1 MPDYEAIVGME
12 VHAELL
18 TESKMF
24 CRCANAFAGQ
34 PNTRCCPVCIG
45 LPGALPVM
53 NKKAVEHVVRA
64 ALALNC
70 DISMISHWHRKN
82 YFYPDLPKGYQISQ
96 YGLTPV
102 GVNGHLDIEVD
113 GEATCVRINRVH
125 LEEDTGKLFHVEGGD
140 ESAVDY
146 NRSGVPLM
154 EIVTEFPPDIH
165 TSDQAKAYLQKLRQV
180 LVWVG
185 ATDGRM
191 EEGSLRC
198 EPNISVRLVGAEKY
212 GTKSEIKNLNSF
224 RHVQDGV
231 EFEVKRHIALLE
243 DGQRV
248 VQATRGWNPDRGE
261 TFPMRTKESEQDYRY
276 FPDPDLLPVQ
286 FTEEW
291 LDQIRST
298 MPEMPELK
306 MARYMSELD
315 LPKEDATQLTQERI
329 LSEYFDACVAAGCDP
344 KAAANWITGELSRL
358 MNLAGIGIPDLKVT
372 PAYLAELVGLLK
384 SNAITS
390 TAAKQVLEQ
399 CFNTGDA
406 PKQLVKALGLG
417 AISDTGEIEKMV
429 DTTIEANPDVVEK
442 ILGGKIPPVK
452 FLVGQVM
459 KAARGRAN
467 AADVETMILKKL
479 GVG

>member
-1 MPDYEAIVGME
+1 MPEYEAIIGME

-24 CRCANAFAGQ
+24 CRCANAFAGD

-64 ALALNC
+64 AYALNC

-96 YGLTPV
+96 YGLTPI
-102 GVNGHLDIEVD
+102 GVNGYLDIDID
-113 GEATCVRINRVH
+113 GETTRVHINRVH
-125 LEEDTGKLFHVEGGD
+125 LEEDTGKLFHVEGSD
-140 ESAVDY
+140 ESAIDY

-165 TSDQAKAYLQKLRQV
+165 NSEQAKAYLQKLRQL

-185 ATDGRM
+185 STDGRM

-198 EPNISVRLVGAEKY
+198 EPNISVREQGAEKY
-212 GTKSEIKNLNSF
+212 GTKTEIKNLNSF

-231 EFEVKRHIALLE
+231 EYEVKRHISLLE

-248 VQATRGWNPDRGE
+248 VQATRGFSPERGE

-291 LDQIRST
+291 LEEIRKS
-298 MPEMPELK
+298 MPEMPDAK
-306 MARYMSELD
+306 VARYMSELG
-315 LPKEDATQLTQERI
+315 LPKEDALQLTQERE
-329 LSEYFDACVAAGCDP
+329 LSEYFDTCIATGCDP
-344 KAAANWITGELSRL
+344 KGAANWITGEITRL
-358 MNLAGIGIPDLKVT
+358 MNLQGVSITELKVT
-372 PAYLAELVGLLK
+372 PKHIAELLALLEK
-384 SNAITS
+384 KAITS
-390 TAAKQVLEQ
+390 TAAKQVMEA
-399 CFNTGDA
+399 CFTSGDM
-406 PKQLVKALGLG
+406 PKKVVAALGLG
-417 AISDTGEIEKMV
+417 AINDDSEIEKMV
-429 DTTIEANPDVVEK
+429 NAAIEANPDVVEK
-442 ILGGKIPPVK
+442 IKGGKIPPVK

-459 KAARGRAN
+459 KSARGRAN
-467 AADVETMILKKL
+467 AADVEAMILQKL